1 MIELELDIEALEA
14 LLDHLKTVSRPPALD
29 HAFKM
34 LQDAHAD
41 AAEQYWT
48 NLWSG
53 Q

>member
-14 LLDHLKTVSRPPALD
+14 LLDHLKTVARTPALD

-34 LQDAHAD
+34 LQDAHVD

-48 NLWSG
+48 EKWNV
-53 Q
+53 